1 MRRIAERLTGHARD
15 LRNDGTRPERILWRL
30 LSRYRPRFTRQLVV
44 GPYIVDLACR
54 TARVAVELDGDQH
67 ALAQGYDA
75 RRTAFLEAEGWV
87 VVRYWNSDVVEN
99 AAGVADAILRA
110 CAERLEGTHPQP
122 LPSREGRTRQP
133 RSRKSPSLPEEGE
146 QGSRGRASSPP

>member
-1 MRRIAERLTGHARD
+1 M
-15 LRNDGTRPERILWRL
+15 WRL

-54 TARVAVELDGDQH
+54 TARVAVEIDGDQH

-87 VVRYWNSDVVEN
+87 VVRYWNRDVVEN
-99 AAGVADAILRA
+99 AAGVADEVLRVVD
-110 CAERLEGTHPQP
+110 
-122 LPSREGRTRQP
+122 SRIETTP
-133 RSRKSPSLPEEGE
+133 SPSLPGRGE
-146 QGSRGRASSPP
+146 QGSCGRVNPPP